1 MADIGEVDFE
11 VYKTLTMRR
20 ATESTTYNDVLR
32 ELLGLQPRQNGAA
45 PPQEPT
51 GGAWEYRGARFPNGT
66 DFRANYKG
74 QTYSA
79 KVEGGRL
86 ILNGDAMNSPSEA
99 AHKIT
104 GNNVNGWRFWEC
116 RVPGETRWRVIEA
129 LR

>member
-11 VYKTLTMRR
+11 VYKALTMRR
-20 ATESTTYNDVLR
+20 ATETTSYNDVLR
-32 ELLGLQPRQNGAA
+32 ELLGLPSRPNGAA
-45 PPQEPT
+45 RPQEADD
-51 GGAWEYRGARFPNGT
+51 GAWEYRGVRFPNGT

-74 QTYSA
+74 QTYPG

-86 ILNGDAMNSPSEA
+86 LLNGMVMNSPSEA

-116 RVPGETRWRVIEA
+116 RLPGETRWRSIEA